1 MLKNFLNNLNLKN
14 VKKIFLYS
22 IFIFF
27 IFNSSFAC
35 QLLNVPIGSNVTS
48 AAATFDFLDDYN
60 QEAYGENSSAKYEEY
75 AADFCDG
82 SDLKETDLEVII
94 YQSKIAAI
102 NLINSDQEN
111 NNLVYVAGNLG
122 IAGYDSELEEW
133 KLISS
138 SVVYGGEIVYSM
150 EINEKFLFLGTSN
163 GFCRINIKTGQIR
176 NYNYPFIGQV
186 NDLIL
191 DDNIL
196 WVGSNNGFIK
206 FKWKIDI

>member
-111 NNLVYVAGNLG
+111 NNLVYEFAKNFIKDPTQSIYQQNAVMSLIAKNLG
-122 IAGYDSELEEW
+122 FSKNLTKHDAKIFMQNIYLGYMYSRWGKIRGLE
-133 KLISS
+133 KMI
-138 SVVYGGEIVYSM
+138 
-150 EINEKFLFLGTSN
+150 
-163 GFCRINIKTGQIR
+163 
-176 NYNYPFIGQV
+176 
-186 NDLIL
+186 
-191 DDNIL
+191 
-196 WVGSNNGFIK
+196 
-206 FKWKIDI
+206 

>member
-111 NNLVYVAGNLG
+111 NNLVYEFA
-122 IAGYDSELEEW
+122 
-133 KLISS
+133 K
-138 SVVYGGEIVYSM
+138 
-150 EINEKFLFLGTSN
+150 KF
-163 GFCRINIKTGQIR
+163 
-176 NYNYPFIGQV
+176 Y
-186 NDLIL
+186 
-191 DDNIL
+191 
-196 WVGSNNGFIK
+196 
-206 FKWKIDI
+206 

>member
-102 NLINSDQEN
+102 NLINSY
-111 NNLVYVAGNLG
+111 L
-122 IAGYDSELEEW
+122 I
-133 KLISS
+133 KLLLPK
-138 SVVYGGEIVYSM
+138 M
-150 EINEKFLFLGTSN
+150 
-163 GFCRINIKTGQIR
+163 
-176 NYNYPFIGQV
+176 FI
-186 NDLIL
+186 
-191 DDNIL
+191 
-196 WVGSNNGFIK
+196 
-206 FKWKIDI
+206 